1 MAKPIRARSGASES
15 PDLDVDL
22 GPVKGPEASRLL
34 RVLGIMNPDGTVSA
48 DNRRKLK
55 QVAHLVPLLVRHME
69 STKIGDRVDVVDL
82 NCGNAYLGFMVRAAL
97 ASTGA
102 DVRVLGVDRNPERI
116 DTCRRRARSLGLT
129 GMDFETGD
137 ASTYPI
143 PQGPF
148 AVVSLHGC
156 DTATD
161 DALRRGVESG
171 ATHILAVPCCHREVR
186 GLLSESVAANAFIDD
201 GILAS
206 DYAACLTDA
215 LRALWLRAKG
225 YRTEIVEFVSWE
237 HTPKNRLLRAR
248 IGLSRAEST
257 SAHARFLA
265 ASESLRTAPSVLR
278 SAL

>member
-1 MAKPIRARSGASES
+1 
-15 PDLDVDL
+15 
-22 GPVKGPEASRLL
+22 
-34 RVLGIMNPDGTVSA
+34 
-48 DNRRKLK
+48 
-55 QVAHLVPLLVRHME
+55 
-69 STKIGDRVDVVDL
+69 
-82 NCGNAYLGFMVRAAL
+82 
-97 ASTGA
+97 
-102 DVRVLGVDRNPERI
+102 
-116 DTCRRRARSLGLT
+116 
-129 GMDFETGD
+129 
-137 ASTYPI
+137 
-143 PQGPF
+143 
-148 AVVSLHGC
+148 
-156 DTATD
+156 
-161 DALRRGVESG
+161 
-171 ATHILAVPCCHREVR
+171 
-186 GLLSESVAANAFIDD
+186 LSESVAANAFIDD